1 MALQKASTEC
11 TPQPTIAVRFEIIS
25 EYLYCLKNQ
34 NFIAKTYLKSCTKQ
48 EGTSY
53 VFMWTNE
60 HVY

>member
-34 NFIAKTYLKSCTKQ
+34 NFIAKTYLKSCTI
-48 EGTSY
+48 
-53 VFMWTNE
+53 N
-60 HVY
+60 HNIDP